1 MPAKCME
8 HRDVR
13 RRNGWWLRRRLLKLV
28 QAVAEALR
36 LHGSDWRDLE
46 PGRKDFA
53 ILRALG
59 RGVEV
64 AGQAPALVGPKERG
78 L

>member
-1 MPAKCME
+1 M
-8 HRDVR
+8 
-13 RRNGWWLRRRLLKLV
+13 LKLV

-36 LHGSDWRDLE
+36 LHGTDWRDLE